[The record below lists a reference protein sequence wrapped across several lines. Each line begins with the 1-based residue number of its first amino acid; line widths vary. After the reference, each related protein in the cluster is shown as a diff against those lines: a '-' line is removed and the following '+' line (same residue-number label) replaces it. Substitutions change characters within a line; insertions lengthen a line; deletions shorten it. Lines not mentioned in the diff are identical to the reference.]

1 MSDIDSSIENEFDDP
16 PQGDDQTQ
24 GELEDDDFEEA
35 ESEWV
40 APTEGDDEEDAES
53 QGAAIEEDEA
63 TDFPEAVLEAHNSI
77 DQQLQV
83 QVQEMESAAYVEEED
98 VYEGAGNILG
108 VGLGVAEDDPAAML
122 EPGMG
127 CLNVYV
133 AEACSNDDVC
143 RTLCD
148 SMGIQAATSD
158 DLPVNVIVTGLV
170 EAQPHRF
177 KIRPAPGGVSV
188 GHFRITAGTLG
199 CLARGRRMPRSRRLL
214 MLSNNHV
221 LANSN
226 SARYGDSIIQPGRA
240 DGGTSPGDRIA
251 ILERFIR
258 INFSGRPNYVD
269 CATGWCWPRRV
280 RRELVYLRRGRRRF
294 FRIGRRAIMCRRG
307 MLVAKSGRTTQLT
320 AGRVVDCNVSIRVNY
335 GRGRVA
341 LFRDQIS
348 IRGLGRQFSAGGD
361 SGSVIWC
368 LDRRRYPVGLL
379 FAGGGGYTFANKMP
393 RVLSAL
399 RISLFT

>member
-1 MSDIDSSIENEFDDP
+1 MTDIDSSMENEFDEP
-16 PQGDDQTQ
+16 PHGQDQTQ
-24 GELEDDDFEEA
+24 GELEDDEYEEA
-35 ESEWV
+35 ESEWA
-40 APTEGDDEEDAES
+40 APSEGDGEEEAES
-53 QGAAIEEDEA
+53 HGAAIEEDDA
-63 TDFPEAVLEAHNSI
+63 TDYSEAVLDAHSSI
-77 DQQLQV
+77 DQQLQMK
-83 QVQEMESAAYVEEED
+83 VQEMESSALVEAED

-108 VGLGVAEDDPAAML
+108 VGLGVAEDDPMAML

-133 AEACSNDDVC
+133 AEACSNEDVC

-148 SMGIQAATSD
+148 SMGIHAASSD
-158 DLPVNVIVTGLV
+158 DVPVNVIVTGLV

-177 KIRPAPGGVSV
+177 KIRRAPGGVSV
-188 GHFRITAGTLG
+188 GHVRITAGTLG
-199 CLARGRRMPRSRRLL
+199 CLARGRKKPRNRRLL

-226 SARYGDSIIQPGRA
+226 SARYGDSIVQPGPA
-240 DGGTSPGDRIA
+240 DGGRSPRDRIA
-251 ILERFIR
+251 ILERFVP
-258 INFSGRPNYVD
+258 INFSGRANYVD
-269 CATGWCWPRRV
+269 CATGWCWHKKV
-280 RRELVYLRRGRRRF
+280 RKELIYLRRGRRRY
-294 FRIGRRAIMCRRG
+294 FRIGSRPVRCRRG
-307 MLVAKSGRTTQLT
+307 MLVAKTGRTTQLT

-335 GRGRVA
+335 GRGKVA

-348 IRGLGRQFSAGGD
+348 IRGLSKLFSAGGD

-399 RISLFT
+399 DISLYT